1 MYLPLFSCCFF
12 FFRKRQPAKKNK
24 KEKRMQ
30 MHAIPE
36 QGLKA
41 KLSHLNFNTFI
52 VYLSQNDIRQFR
64 GRSRNTLWGRSI
76 LYKSSN
82 PR

>member
-1 MYLPLFSCCFF
+1 MYLPLFSCCF

-24 KEKRMQ
+24 KEKRVQ

-52 VYLSQNDIRQFR
+52 VYLFQNDICQFR